1 MIEQHPTLTAQ
12 QIRQRYGWAEI
23 DPAGPVTAG
32 QSGTW
37 RITYHAGR
45 YGIDDGGVIKIAW
58 RDVSDWSKPQFDDP
72 AAASFASVTTSGPA
86 TLVPHMDRQRYVRPW
101 RLCVTIDVIDE
112 SLREGD
118 TLILTLGDT
127 SKGSA
132 GSRAQTFCSQAFEF
146 RVAVDWCGTWVYT
159 EVASPIFPIVS
170 GEAARLVVVGP
181 STAAPGERSWIGVKA
196 EDLWGNPCRQYVG
209 EVMIDSGGLE
219 GLPASYRFS
228 EADQGVHRFESVT
241 IPAIESTDGLA
252 GSLSGDVYR
261 VRVVDESRDLQAESN
276 PLRCGAP
283 DGSIR
288 PFWGDLHGQSGE
300 TVGTDPVASYFRFA
314 RQSALVDFAGHQGND
329 FQITAAV
336 WEEIKAQA
344 NGQNDPGRF
353 VAFVGWEWSGN
364 TPVGGDHN
372 VYYLDDDGPLHR
384 SSHVLIP
391 DKSDAASDC
400 LHITD
405 LYKALKGKRALLVPH
420 VGGRYANLEWH
431 DPELEP
437 VIEVY
442 SEWGEFEWFLKWAL
456 EQGYQVGFTAG
467 SDDHKGRPGAAWSGS
482 GSFGVYGGLTCI
494 HASELTRQGVWEA
507 LKARRCYGTSGARI
521 LVDVRADG
529 HPMGAAFEAS
539 AAPAINIE
547 VAGTAPIERI
557 DLFRGTRI
565 VRTWP
570 ETIPR
575 HKERVRISWAGQR
588 IRARNRLVRW
598 DGQVTTDQGRFTEVT
613 GYAFDTPA
621 EGLEAAQEQRIAWTS
636 VTTGDP
642 DGVLFNLND
651 GALATLSFE
660 TPVLRH
666 AINMDEIR
674 RGPVTIDAGG
684 IDMRVTFELAPSA
697 SAREA
702 TVRLQDDA
710 PPKGTHPYWVRVTQ
724 VDGQKAWVSPFYVT
738 VTQENRP

>member
-1 MIEQHPTLTAQ
+1 MIEEHSALTPQ
-12 QIRQRYGWAEI
+12 QIRERYGWAEI

-58 RDVSDWSKPQFDDP
+58 RDVSDWSKPQFDDAS
-72 AAASFASVTTSGPA
+72 AANYASVATSGPA

-112 SLREGD
+112 SLSEGD
-118 TLILTLGDT
+118 TVTLTLGDT
-127 SKGSA
+127 SGGSS
-132 GSRAQTFCSQAFEF
+132 GSRAQTFCKEAFEF

-159 EVASPIFPIVS
+159 EVESPVFPVVS
-170 GEAARLVVVGP
+170 GEAARLIIVGP
-181 STAAPGERSWIGVKA
+181 STTTAGEATWLGIKA
-196 EDLWGNPCRQYVG
+196 EDLWGNPCRSYSG
-209 EVMIDSGGLE
+209 EVTIDAGGLQ
-219 GLPASYRFS
+219 GLPESYQFT
-228 EADQGVHRFESVT
+228 EADQGVRRFEGVLA
-241 IPAIESTDGLA
+241 PADG
-252 GSLSGDVYR
+252 VFR
-261 VRVVDESRDLQAESN
+261 VRATDAARDLQAEGN
-276 PLRCGAP
+276 ALRCSTPGESA
-283 DGSIR
+283 R
-288 PFWGDLHGQSGE
+288 PYWGDLHGQSEE
-300 TVGTDPVASYFRFA
+300 TVGTNPVASYFRFA
-314 RQSALVDFAGHQGND
+314 RESALIDFAGHQGND

-336 WEEIKAQA
+336 WDEIKAQA
-344 NGQNDPGRF
+344 NGQNENGRF
-353 VAFVGWEWSGN
+353 VAYVGWEWSGN

-391 DKSDAASDC
+391 DKSDIDTDC
-400 LHITD
+400 LHVTD
-405 LYKALKGKRALLVPH
+405 LYQALKGKRAMLVPH

-494 HASELTRQGVWEA
+494 YAEELTRQGLWDA

-521 LVDVRADG
+521 LVDVRAGD
-529 HPMGAAFEAS
+529 HPMGAAFES
-539 AAPAINIE
+539 SGAPAIDVE
-547 VAGTAPIERI
+547 VVGTAPIERI
-557 DLFRGTRI
+557 DLFRGTQI

-570 ETIPR
+570 ESIPR
-575 HKERVRISWAGQR
+575 DEDSVRISWAGQR

-598 DGQVTTDQGRFTEVT
+598 DGQVTTDRGRLTDAM
-613 GYAFDTPA
+613 GYAFDTPS
-621 EGLEAAQEQRIAWTS
+621 EGLRTVEDQRITWQS
-636 VTTGDP
+636 VTTGDA
-642 DGVLFNLND
+642 DGLVFRVEE
-651 GALATLSFE
+651 GAGATLTFE
-660 TPVLRH
+660 TPVLTH
-666 AINMDEIR
+666 AIELDEIR

-684 IDMRVTFELAPSA
+684 IDMRVTFEMAPNST
-697 SAREA
+697 AREV
-702 TVRLQDDA
+702 TVRLQDDI
-710 PPKGTHPYWVRVTQ
+710 PPKGTYPYWVRITQ
-724 VDGQKAWVSPFYVT
+724 IDGQKAWVSPFYVD
-738 VTQENRP
+738 VV